1 MADDKKDEGGT
12 YEDIKGSGGFLTGI
26 PNVTSDT
33 FTGTNNETGEKE
45 EVVAWDAEHAAEK
58 FSEGKG
64 EPKKQ
69 PGPSSVEAR
78 TKKGPGHFYIAR
90 VPMALGPRF
99 TLRRLTL
106 PVREVGQS

>member
-1 MADDKKDEGGT
+1 MLSSVRARKGLIHGGEIMADDKKDEGGT

-64 EPKKQ
+64 EPKK
-69 PGPSSVEAR
+69 
-78 TKKGPGHFYIAR
+78 
-90 VPMALGPRF
+90 
-99 TLRRLTL
+99 
-106 PVREVGQS
+106 